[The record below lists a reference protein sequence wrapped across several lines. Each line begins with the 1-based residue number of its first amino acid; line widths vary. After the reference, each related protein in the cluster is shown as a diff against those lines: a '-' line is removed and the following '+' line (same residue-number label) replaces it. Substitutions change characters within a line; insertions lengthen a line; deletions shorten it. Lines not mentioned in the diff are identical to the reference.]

1 MSTEGNQNELTP
13 RDIERELYHRR
24 GDLQR
29 ARVRAENSNDSE
41 RVKKVDDEL
50 ARIAGELI
58 EVQKKIN

>member
-1 MSTEGNQNELTP
+1 MSIEGNQNELTP

-41 RVKKVDDEL
+41 RVKKIDDEL
-50 ARIAGELI
+50 VKVEEKLRETRKEI
-58 EVQKKIN
+58 K